1 MYTTAFII
9 GFFTSWGWWSAG
21 KLQRQVDNM
30 PFTVVEKQVEVNQ
43 KKEIDNERTKETPE
57 QK

>member
-1 MYTTAFII
+1 MYTTAFVV

-21 KLQRQVDNM
+21 KLQRQIDN
-30 PFTVVEKQVEVNQ
+30 PPPAVEKQVEVNQ
-43 KKEIDNERTKETPE
+43 KKEIVNERAKETPE